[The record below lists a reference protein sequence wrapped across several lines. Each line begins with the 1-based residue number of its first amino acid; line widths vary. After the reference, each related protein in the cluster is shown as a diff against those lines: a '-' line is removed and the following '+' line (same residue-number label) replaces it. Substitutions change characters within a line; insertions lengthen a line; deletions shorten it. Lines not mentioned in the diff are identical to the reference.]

1 MRPKGAGHLKF
12 RRANNNNGNELWMS
26 GMVGGSEREGV
37 WSKAARAT
45 KNIAAYLWGRVP
57 RPVDPTPWPQ
67 TWGQLNCYISA
78 TTLDYILCMQQ
89 SLRLVCMCV
98 CVQGWGEAVRLLFV
112 WNVIKDVV
120 MTGWNVN
127 KRRCTGRSLP
137 RCSKDMVYPLHIQ
150 RKIYFSLIFL
160 CAIVRKW
167 FF

>member
-1 MRPKGAGHLKF
+1 MK
-12 RRANNNNGNELWMS
+12 
-26 GMVGGSEREGV
+26 ERGCGVRQLEPRKILLHTYEGV
-37 WSKAARAT
+37 CPAQ
-45 KNIAAYLWGRVP
+45 L
-57 RPVDPTPWPQ
+57 TPPLWPQ

-150 RKIYFSLIFL
+150 QKIYFSLIFL

-167 FF
+167 FFWLKILWKFEIMDSKKLQFVVV

>member
-26 GMVGGSEREGV
+26 GMVGGSERERV

-67 TWGQLNCYISA
+67 AWGQLNCYISA

-89 SLRLVCMCV
+89 SLRLVCVCV
-98 CVQGWGEAVRLLFV
+98 CVQGWGEAVRLLLCGMSLRMLLWQVEMSINAGAQEEAFL
-112 WNVIKDVV
+112 VV
-120 MTGWNVN
+120 
-127 KRRCTGRSLP
+127 
-137 RCSKDMVYPLHIQ
+137 Q
-150 RKIYFSLIFL
+150 RIWFTHYIFSEKSTFL
-160 CAIVRKW
+160 
-167 FF
+167 